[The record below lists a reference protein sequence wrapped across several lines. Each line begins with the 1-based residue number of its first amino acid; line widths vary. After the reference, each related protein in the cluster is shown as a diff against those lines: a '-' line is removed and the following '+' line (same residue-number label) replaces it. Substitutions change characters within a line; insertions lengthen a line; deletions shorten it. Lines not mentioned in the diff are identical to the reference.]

1 MLLIAWIPGML
12 EVNKT
17 GKVLVNQT
25 LIIWLQFLN
34 VRNISAL
41 GVQVIFA
48 EIRN

>member
-1 MLLIAWIPGML
+1 MLLNVWIPSML

-17 GKVLVNQT
+17 RKVLVNQT
-25 LIIWLQFLN
+25 LIIWLKLLN
-34 VRNISAL
+34 VRNIGAL